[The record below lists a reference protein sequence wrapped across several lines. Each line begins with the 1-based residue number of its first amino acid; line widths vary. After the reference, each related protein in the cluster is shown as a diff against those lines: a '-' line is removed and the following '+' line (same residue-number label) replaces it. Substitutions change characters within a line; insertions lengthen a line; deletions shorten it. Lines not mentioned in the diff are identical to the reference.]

1 MRVGFLGLFP
11 AAYVEVNSGDEAP
24 GSFGG
29 VDHDDFDDDDDGSDW
44 DDSGDD
50 FDDDPAHQQYS
61 HQVLVFA
68 KWIGWV
74 EGSHWGGEKK
84 KKKKGKKKKKKKDHS
99 LLHSLTH

>member
-1 MRVGFLGLFP
+1 M
-11 AAYVEVNSGDEAP
+11 EVNSGDEAP

-74 EGSHWGGEKK
+74 EGSHWGGGEEEEEE
-84 KKKKGKKKKKKKDHS
+84 GEEEEEDVPS
-99 LLHSLTH
+99 FLL